1 MENKSFTHPY
11 IPNSVPS
18 VQKEMMDAV
27 GIKDLD
33 DMYCEIPEHLRYRER
48 LNIPEPIRSEYE
60 LKKHVEK
67 ILDKN
72 TTCEEFT
79 SFLGGGCWQHYV
91 PAVVDE
97 VANRA
102 EFVTAYAA
110 GTYSDFGKWQARYE
124 FYSMMGELTGA
135 DIIGEPVYDWG
146 TAAGMAIRM
155 ASRITGRN
163 EVIVPANMSP
173 DRLSII
179 RTFCQPEIMDNSI
192 KVRKVG
198 YNGET
203 GCIDMDQLKK
213 MISDKTAAVYFEMP
227 GYLGVLE
234 ENAEEICTIAG
245 NCGAVNIVGVDPIS
259 LGIVAPPMSYGADIV
274 VGELQPLGIHMLC
287 GGGQAGILAYK
298 DDEVY
303 AAECPLECYTIAPTT
318 EEGVYGY
325 TEIYAEKTSYGSRDK
340 GKDFT
345 GTASGLWTIAAC
357 VYMALMGPEG
367 MTEVGE
373 TILANS
379 NYARK
384 LIGQI
389 DGVKVPF
396 GATFK
401 EFVVDFNGTGKT
413 VAEINKALEAKKIFG
428 GIDLSK
434 DFPELGQSALFCVT
448 EIHTLEDINNLVQAL
463 KEVC

>member
-203 GCIDMDQLKK
+203 GCIDMDQ
-213 MISDKTAAVYFEMP
+213 
-227 GYLGVLE
+227 
-234 ENAEEICTIAG
+234 
-245 NCGAVNIVGVDPIS
+245 
-259 LGIVAPPMSYGADIV
+259 
-274 VGELQPLGIHMLC
+274 
-287 GGGQAGILAYK
+287 
-298 DDEVY
+298 
-303 AAECPLECYTIAPTT
+303 
-318 EEGVYGY
+318 
-325 TEIYAEKTSYGSRDK
+325 
-340 GKDFT
+340 
-345 GTASGLWTIAAC
+345 
-357 VYMALMGPEG
+357 
-367 MTEVGE
+367 
-373 TILANS
+373 
-379 NYARK
+379 
-384 LIGQI
+384 
-389 DGVKVPF
+389 
-396 GATFK
+396 
-401 EFVVDFNGTGKT
+401 
-413 VAEINKALEAKKIFG
+413 
-428 GIDLSK
+428 
-434 DFPELGQSALFCVT
+434 
-448 EIHTLEDINNLVQAL
+448 
-463 KEVC
+463 